1 MIVVLA
7 ADQAKDN
14 IPLCF
19 FFPCMVP
26 QIGETKKYID
36 DLFFFFFHRI
46 AGTLAILETLSNCMY
61 KCIKLRIGKPEL
73 KHWNRS
79 R

>member
-36 DLFFFFFHRI
+36 DLFFFF
-46 AGTLAILETLSNCMY
+46 
-61 KCIKLRIGKPEL
+61 P
-73 KHWNRS
+73 
-79 R
+79 